1 MADTKISALS
11 ADTTLDATDEA
22 VLNSGGTTKKITGAN
37 LMASMPGYEIAY
49 AQITSPVTISAT
61 TEGAAQDV
69 VSSGAV
75 TYDGT
80 AVYIEFYAPRVDVG
94 AAAETILVLQDG
106 ATALGWI
113 GYFSVGAVTA
123 IQQRTPARL
132 SRKLTPSAG
141 SHTYKITGFR
151 VTVNGTVQ
159 AGAGGSAAF
168 MPAYIRVTKA

>member
-61 TEGAAQDV
+61 SEATAQDV
-69 VSSGAV
+69 ISSGAI

-80 AVYIEFYAPRVDVG
+80 AVWIEFNAPRVDQG
-94 AAAETILVLQDG
+94 AAGEIILVLQDG
-106 ATALGWI
+106 STALGWI
-113 GYFSVGAVTA
+113 GYWSVGAVAT
-123 IQQRTPARL
+123 IQQRNPASLR
-132 SRKLTPSAG
+132 RKLTPSAG

-151 VTVNGTVQ
+151 STVNGTVQ

-168 MPAYIRVTKA
+168 MPASIRVTKA